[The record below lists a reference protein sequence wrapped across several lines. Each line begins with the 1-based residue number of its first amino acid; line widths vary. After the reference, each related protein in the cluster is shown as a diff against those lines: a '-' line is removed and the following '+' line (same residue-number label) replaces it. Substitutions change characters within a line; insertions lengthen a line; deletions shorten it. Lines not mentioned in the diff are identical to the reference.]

1 MKLHRYLAPV
11 ALALLSACAS
21 EYTEAE
27 APKDL
32 RLDNATTHV
41 DLRFAPGS
49 TRLAARDATRLRA
62 HDGLPT
68 MDRSETEHAALERL
82 LFVICLVLLAVIVGG
97 MFLR

>member
-1 MKLHRYLAPV
+1 MWSGSVTTKPFADARV
-11 ALALLSACAS
+11 A
-21 EYTEAE
+21 
-27 APKDL
+27 DL
-32 RLDNATTHV
+32 
-41 DLRFAPGS
+41 
-49 TRLAARDATRLRA
+49 DATRLRA